1 MQKGIQAVGDTYTR
15 KTLISPTKETVGKD
29 GKRHKY
35 PSKTRQCELLG
46 IARSTSYYKRKEGES
61 RKNLEMMELMDK
73 QYDLCPAMGVR
84 QMVDYLKG
92 EGYRVGKKLVRRL
105 MALMGMRAV
114 YPLKSLSKGGWIKYR
129 MPYLLRGLRIT
140 RRNQVWST
148 DISYVPME
156 NGFMYLYAI
165 IDVYSRYIVGWGLY
179 NTLDASN
186 AIEVLDRAVTRFG
199 APEIINSDQGVQYTC
214 DEWHRACDKYAIRI
228 SMDGRARCLDNVWI
242 ERFWRTIKREYVY
255 LNPESTVRA
264 LRRGIAKYM
273 DYYNN
278 RRCHQGL
285 AHRTPGVVYAAAAA

>member
-1 MQKGIQAVGDTYTR
+1 MQAGIQTVGDTYTR
-15 KTLISPTKETVGKD
+15 KTLISPTREIVGKD
-29 GKRHKY
+29 GKRHRS

-46 IARSTSYYKRKEGES
+46 IARSTSYYKRKEGEN
-61 RKNLEMMELMDK
+61 RKNLEIMGLMDK
-73 QYDLCPAMGVR
+73 QYEQCPAMGVR

-92 EGYRVGKKLVRRL
+92 EGCQVGKKLVRRL
-105 MALMGMRAV
+105 MSLMGLRAV

-129 MPYLLRGLRIT
+129 MPYLLRSLQVM

-148 DISYVPME
+148 DISYIPME

-165 IDVYSRYIVGWGLY
+165 IDVYSRYIVSWGLY
-179 NTLDASN
+179 NTLDGAN
-186 AIEVLDRAVTRFG
+186 AIEVLDRAVARFG

-214 DEWHRACDKYAIRI
+214 EEWHHACKKYGILI

-255 LNPESTVRA
+255 LNPETTVGA
-264 LRRGIAKYM
+264 LRRGITKYI

-285 AHRTPGVVYAAAAA
+285 AHRTPSAAYAVLAG

>member
-1 MQKGIQAVGDTYTR
+1 MQAGIQKVGDTYTR
-15 KTLISPTKETVGKD
+15 KALISPTQYRVGKD
-29 GKRHKY
+29 GKKHKG
-35 PSKTRQCELLG
+35 PSRARQCELLG
-46 IARSTSYYKRKEGES
+46 IARSTSYYKCQDGE
-61 RKNLEMMELMDK
+61 KPDNLKMMDLMDK
-73 QYDLCPAMGVR
+73 QYDQCPAMGVR

-92 EGYRVGKKLVRRL
+92 EGYRVGRKLVRRL
-105 MALMGMRAV
+105 MALMGLRAV

-129 MPYLLRGLRIT
+129 MPYLLRGMRIT

-148 DISYVPME
+148 DISYIPME

-186 AIEVLDRAVTRFG
+186 AIEVLDRAVARHG
-199 APEIINSDQGVQYTC
+199 GPEIINSDQGVQYTC
-214 DEWHRACDKYAIRI
+214 EEWHKTCGKYGIRI

-255 LNPESTVRA
+255 LNPESSVYA
-264 LRRGIAKYM
+264 LRNGIRKYI
-273 DYYNN
+273 DYYNH

-285 AHRTPGVVYAAAAA
+285 GHQVPCMVYAAA